1 VLAALAETEERRPEQ
16 IIEVSFAP
24 EPNTHEDQPPSPQR

>member
-1 VLAALAETEERRPEQ
+1 VLTALAETEERRPEQ

-24 EPNTHEDQPPSPQR
+24 EPDGDEDPRPPADR